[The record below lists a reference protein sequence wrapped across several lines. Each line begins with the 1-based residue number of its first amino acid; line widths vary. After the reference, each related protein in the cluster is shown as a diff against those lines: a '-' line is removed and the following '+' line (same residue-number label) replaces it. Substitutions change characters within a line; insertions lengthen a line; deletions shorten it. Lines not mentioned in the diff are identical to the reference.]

1 MKLLIILGIFSISV
15 QSQVNL
21 LNCDSLIYEEHRG
34 CLFVE
39 IMPALI
45 GGLDSLQSRLI
56 YPKHAKESNIEGKVY
71 VWVMIDSTGN
81 QFCAT
86 IIKSLGYGCDEEA
99 LRLVTSSKFE
109 PGILRQKPYAM
120 PISIPVV
127 FSLSDDW

>member
-15 QSQVNL
+15 QSQVNT
-21 LNCDSLIYEEHRG
+21 LNCDSLIYEVHRG
-34 CLFVE
+34 CLIVE
-39 IMPALI
+39 NMPALI
-45 GGLDSLQSRLI
+45 DGLDSLQSRLI
-56 YPKHAKESNIEGKVY
+56 YPKQAKKSNIEGKVY

-86 IIKSLGYGCDEEA
+86 VIKSLGYGCDEEA

-109 PGILRQKPYAM
+109 PGILRQKPYTM

-127 FSLSDDW
+127 FSLNNN